1 MPRVWNSRG
10 GKKMIVILQTIKGK
24 EKTRTEY
31 PNWLDATND
40 GSAIKRED
48 KDTTVAVFLKGGDFD
63 FE

>member
-1 MPRVWNSRG
+1 
-10 GKKMIVILQTIKGK
+10 MIVILQVIKGK

-40 GSAIKRED
+40 GSAMMLED
-48 KDTTVAVFLKGGDFD
+48 KEITVAVFLKGGEFD